1 MVRTIVLIL
10 TLLIIGCGS
19 KDPLAD
25 IKKGYPGASEYLV
38 WKNYLLIRYP
48 FDSTAGAQRAVILQ
62 KVGNN
67 WTHLAQSEQGF
78 NSLRE
83 VVTYIPEIDE
93 SGVAAFKLR

>member
-1 MVRTIVLIL
+1 MARIAIL
-10 TLLIIGCGS
+10 LLALMLVGCGS
-19 KDPLAD
+19 KDPLASV
-25 IKKGYPGASEYLV
+25 KKGYPGASEYLV
-38 WKNYLLIRYP
+38 WKNYVLIRYP
-48 FDSTAGAQRAVILQ
+48 YDSTAGAQRALILQ

-83 VVTYIPEIDE
+83 VVTYIPEMDE